1 MHHRTA
7 RARLPRLVGAA
18 TSLVVALTCAAGP
31 LPGALPGARADTPL
45 DLPVAAGPGAGDSGD
60 RAGTEALTALRH
72 ELRGADISTLATKA
86 AEIQSAFVSAAVG
99 FRQARTDAAAARE
112 VAAGKQAE
120 LTQAQ
125 GVVDEARAELR
136 SSMVAAYTEGMGA
149 RSSPLA
155 AVLSSR
161 SDSPGDALEA
171 GLSTQLMLSLAG
183 SRDTRARLVLDR
195 ARILA
200 EEAQRAEDAARDAEE
215 RAETMLQQIQQQAKV
230 LARASERAVGAA
242 DAIAEAQQAA
252 RNDAAALQWE
262 AYLRSLD
269 RAGVRAPDAAQ
280 MLDPDTL
287 PDRFRPLDVVPAAG
301 SGAGASAGSA
311 ASAPGRRGAGRSV
324 QVRGVASTRWG
335 RSTLTVLPAET
346 IAVVT
351 RAFAELGKPYE
362 VDAAGPDSY
371 DCGGFTQALWGTRGF
386 DLGPDPAAQLAATV
400 TVPYAQ
406 VQVGDL
412 VLTGTRRTSLQN
424 VGIYVGADMML
435 AADGPSAEVA
445 VLPVSSPV
453 AVARVTLGK
462 PAPPRRG
469 DRRARRDPE
478 NSETIRCGLDTQVSA
493 TAGFVSPVAEGD
505 FTFTGRW
512 GETGPHWATYH
523 TGLDFSAAPGT
534 PVVAVLAGTVVSVAD
549 SPWAGPFYTT
559 IDHGDGVS
567 TTYAH
572 MQRSDVEP
580 GDVVEPGQLIGAVGA
595 YGNATGPHLHLEV
608 HVDGYDVDPMPYL
621 LGTAGSTG
629 AGWGGLANGMVP
641 TNLLCPVAAAPG
653 HLLRCDAARALDVL
667 ASAYEEALGT
677 PLCVTDSY
685 RTYAAQVALF
695 ARKPTLAA
703 VPGTSNHG
711 WALAVDLCGGAE
723 SFGTAQHDWLV
734 ANAPRWG
741 WVDPAWARAGG
752 SKPEP
757 WHWEFGQVS

>member
-1 MHHRTA
+1 MHDRSA
-7 RARLPRLVGAA
+7 RARQPRLVGVV
-18 TSLVVALTCAAGP
+18 TSIVVALACAAAP
-31 LPGALPGARADTPL
+31 APGARADSPL
-45 DLPVAAGPGAGDSGD
+45 ELPAAAGSGAGDSGD
-60 RAGTEALTALRH
+60 RSGAEALTALRR
-72 ELRGADISTLATKA
+72 ELRDADISTLATKA
-86 AEIQSAFVSAAVG
+86 AEIQAAFVSAAVG

-120 LTQAQ
+120 LAQAQ
-125 GVVDEARAELR
+125 TAVDEARAELR

-171 GLSTQLMLSLAG
+171 GLSTQLMMSLAG
-183 SRDTRARLVLDR
+183 SRDTRARQVLDR
-195 ARILA
+195 AQILA
-200 EEAQRAEDAARDAEE
+200 EEAERAEDAAREAEQRSE
-215 RAETMLQQIQQQAKV
+215 AMLQQIQQQAKV

-242 DAIAEAQQAA
+242 DAVAEAQQAA
-252 RNDAAALQWE
+252 RNDAAAQQWE

-269 RAGVRAPDAAQ
+269 RAGVRAPRAAQ
-280 MLDPDTL
+280 MLDPETL
-287 PDRFRPLDVVPAAG
+287 PDRFRPLDLVPAA
-301 SGAGASAGSA
+301 
-311 ASAPGRRGAGRSV
+311 APGRRGAKRPV
-324 QVRGVASTRWG
+324 EVRGVASTRWG
-335 RSTLTVLPAET
+335 RSMLTVLPAET
-346 IAVVT
+346 IAAVT
-351 RAFAELGKPYE
+351 RAFAELGTPYE
-362 VDAAGPDSY
+362 AQAAGPDGY
-371 DCGGFTQALWGTRGF
+371 DCGRFTQALWAARGF
-386 DLGPDPAAQLAATV
+386 EIGADPAAQLAASV
-400 TVPYAQ
+400 TVPYEQ

-412 VLTGTRRTSLQN
+412 VFTGTRRTSLQN

-435 AADGPSAEVA
+435 VADGPSAEVV

-453 AVARVTLGK
+453 AVARVTLGR
-462 PAPPRRG
+462 PAPAGRSERRPRREP
-469 DRRARRDPE
+469 A
-478 NSETIRCGLDTQVSA
+478 NSETISCGLDTQVSA

-512 GETGPHWATYH
+512 GETGPHWATHH

-559 IDHGDGVS
+559 LDHGDGVM

-572 MQRSDVEP
+572 MERSDVEP

-608 HVDGYDVDPMPYL
+608 QVDGYDVDPMPYL

-641 TNLLCPVAAAPG
+641 TNLLCPVTAAPG

-667 ASAYEEALGT
+667 ASAYEEALGA
-677 PLCVTDSY
+677 PLCLTDSY
-685 RTYAAQVALF
+685 RTYAAQVGLF

-723 SFGTAQHDWLV
+723 SFGTPQHDWLV